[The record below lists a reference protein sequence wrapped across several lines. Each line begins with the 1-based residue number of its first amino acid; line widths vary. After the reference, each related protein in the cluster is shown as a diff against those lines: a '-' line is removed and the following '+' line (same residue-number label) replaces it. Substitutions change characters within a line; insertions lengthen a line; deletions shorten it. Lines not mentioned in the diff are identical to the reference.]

1 MADMTIY
8 RIAGNI
14 VEGWTVHARRPWWP
28 FWRKIGARSHM
39 DQALRDLVPDKETG
53 FSKLRDAAKRG
64 ER

>member
-14 VEGWTVHARRPWWP
+14 VEGWTVSERRGWWP

-53 FSKLRDAAKRG
+53 FSKLFAAAKRG